1 MHRTRIWGI
10 TAAIAFVAVLSQ
22 FASETVFAARILD
35 QEEVQDL
42 ITDKTE
48 VWSKGGIYFSP
59 DGLFLIRWK
68 ERNTTG
74 KWWVENRNDRGV
86 VCWQQKEVAGFTV
99 NYKKKVCNQRY
110 IDAGG
115 GKVYGEW
122 KGKRNKI
129 PSKFLEGNQMVSLG
143 TPSKVKKLFDAM
155 ISNSNKTQTARQE
168 DSAKIWCRTST
179 AHEGRFVHEVTQ
191 SRCKEMGGISSGG
204 MSSAESSKESRLKQ
218 SDTKAAKSNKTQTA
232 RQEDSAKIWC
242 RTSTAHEGR
251 FVHEVTQS
259 RCKEM
264 GGISSDG
271 MSSAESSKAKTSELE
286 DQIVNLTNALE
297 EAKKKLEQ
305 AQSKL
310 DQSGQIHESAIA
322 SLLVQAERI
331 NGRLRD
337 SKAKHTEALH
347 ENKTIQKQFTAL
359 QGAYDGLNQEHE
371 NQVKQFNDRLRK
383 LETKHTEAVREN
395 ESTQHKLA
403 ALRVAYDD
411 LSQEHEKLKS
421 KYEPFK
427 AELEAKYA
435 TARLKDLL
443 AVGGKL
449 VTDVKV
455 FLKQNPTLKELVS
468 LLQLNRKLKSA
479 LEAGKLDSLEASYGK
494 LVEKLKDI
502 PEFSAFVEAKEREK
516 QVEQE
521 RKQKE
526 ELERQQ
532 KAEEKLIKNGEQ
544 LALSMRQYIVEHM
557 DADDIEERLAKM
569 TALEAAL
576 DARDIEEI
584 REFIES
590 AE

>member
-1 MHRTRIWGI
+1 VSGGSKIYRVKIWRI
-10 TAAIAFVAVLSQ
+10 TAVIAFVAVLSQ

-59 DGLFLIRWK
+59 DGLFLIRW
-68 ERNTTG
+68 EARNTTG

-86 VCWQQKEVAGFTV
+86 VCWHPKETTGFTAPS
-99 NYKKKVCNQRY
+99 KKKVCNQRY
-110 IDAGG
+110 VDAGG

-122 KGKRNKI
+122 KGKRNKR
-129 PSKFLEGNQMVSLG
+129 PYKFLEGNQMVSLG

-155 ISNSNKTQTARQE
+155 ISNSNKTQTAKQE
-168 DSAKIWCRTST
+168 DSAKIWCRTSI
-179 AHEGRFVHEVTQ
+179 AHEGRFVHEVTE

-204 MSSAESSKESRLKQ
+204 MSSAESNKNTRLKQ
-218 SDTKAAKSNKTQTA
+218 SDTKDTKSSDADKTQTI
-232 RQEDSAKIWC
+232 K
-242 RTSTAHEGR
+242 
-251 FVHEVTQS
+251 TQ
-259 RCKEM
+259 
-264 GGISSDG
+264 D
-271 MSSAESSKAKTSELE
+271 SKAKTSELE
-286 DQIVNLTNALE
+286 DQIVNLTKDLE
-297 EAKKKLEQ
+297 LADKQLGHI
-305 AQSKL
+305 QSVL
-310 DQSGQIHESAIA
+310 DQSGQTHESEIA
-322 SLLVQAERI
+322 SLQDQIDRI

-347 ENKTIQKQFTAL
+347 ENKTIQKQFAAL
-359 QGAYDGLNQEHE
+359 QEVYDGLNQEHE
-371 NQVKQFNDRLRK
+371 DQVKQFNDQLRK
-383 LETKHTEAVREN
+383 LEARRTEVVNEN
-395 ESTQHKLA
+395 ESTQHKLT
-403 ALRVAYDD
+403 ALRAAYDD
-411 LSQEHEKLKS
+411 LSQEYEKLKS

-435 TARLKDLL
+435 VARLKDLL
-443 AVGGKL
+443 AVGGAL
-449 VTDVKV
+449 VTDVKM

-479 LEAGKLDSLEASYGK
+479 LEAGKLDSLEAIYSK

-502 PEFSAFVEAKEREK
+502 PEFSTFVEAKDKEK

-569 TALEAAL
+569 TALEAAI

-584 REFIES
+584 REFFKLVE
-590 AE
+590 